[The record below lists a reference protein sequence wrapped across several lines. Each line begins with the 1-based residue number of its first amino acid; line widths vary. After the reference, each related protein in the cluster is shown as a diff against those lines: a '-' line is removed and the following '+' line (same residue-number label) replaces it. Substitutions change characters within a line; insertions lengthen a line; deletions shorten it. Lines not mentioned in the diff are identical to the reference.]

1 MNYNREQA
9 LMNRLRIKGRMELTE
24 VVNYL
29 QISESTARRLFSRL
43 ETEGKL
49 IRVHGGI
56 QLSGKN
62 PIAFFSSICVC
73 TICSKEYSNGFLPES
88 CIPQIGR
95 AHV

>member
-43 ETEGKL
+43 VLKL
-49 IRVHGGI
+49 YTV
-56 QLSGKN
+56 
-62 PIAFFSSICVC
+62 P
-73 TICSKEYSNGFLPES
+73 
-88 CIPQIGR
+88 
-95 AHV
+95 

>member
-62 PIAFFSSICVC
+62 PL
-73 TICSKEYSNGFLPES
+73 EYSFE
-88 CIPQIGR
+88 QIVQTQDR
-95 AHV
+95 KSVV